1 MYSQIVNDFSSSL
14 DGSERR
20 QTINANHMAMCRYS
34 SKHDDGYQ
42 KVVGELQLFLSMMQ
56 EKLQAEELERSKP
69 NIVSRMESP
78 SQTTTASSTYCR

>member
-42 KVVGELQLFLSMMQ
+42 KVVGELQIFLSVIQ
-56 EKLQAEELERSKP
+56 ERLQAEELERNKP
-69 NIVSRMESP
+69 IAESRVDSP
-78 SQTTTASSTYCR
+78 SQATTTSSTYCR